1 MPAHLSD
8 QTVAVVT
15 STIPVVREHGLA
27 ITTRMYQTLFAEH
40 PEVIPLFGG
49 PDGEQE
55 KRLAGA
61 IAAYAENIATI
72 DGLAP
77 TVSRIAARHV
87 DKGVQPEHYEIVGDV
102 LLRSMVEVLGEVDM
116 SVLDAWTEAYGFLA
130 DIFISAEADLYS
142 QAAPVP

>member
-1 MPAHLSD
+1 MAASLSE
-8 QTVAVVT
+8 QTIAVVT
-15 STIPVVREHGLA
+15 STVPVVRERGLA
-27 ITTRMYQTLFAEH
+27 ITTRMYDTLFNEH
-40 PEVIPLFGG
+40 PEIAPMFGG

-72 DGLAP
+72 EQLAP
-77 TVSRIAARHV
+77 TVGRIAAKHV

-116 SVLDAWTEAYGFLA
+116 AVVDAWTEAYGFLA
-130 DIFISAEADLYS
+130 DIFISAEADLYA
-142 QAAPVP
+142 QAAVA